1 MTESQTLTL
10 IIATINFVS
19 IAYNYWALK
28 SIQHS
33 VECVIDI
40 FKKNTLNKQ
49 QQTLE
54 QSDVDIQSDLGR
66 RLLEIQRG
74 RYARLRTKG

>member
-1 MTESQTLTL
+1 MTETQTLTL

-19 IAYNYWALK
+19 IAYNYWTLK
-28 SIQHS
+28 SIQYS
-33 VECVIDI
+33 VDRTLDT
-40 FKKNTLNKQ
+40 FKKYPMGKHQN
-49 QQTLE
+49 LE
-54 QSDVDIQSDLGR
+54 QSEVDIQSDLGR

>member
-19 IAYNYWALK
+19 IAYNYWVLK

-33 VECVIDI
+33 VDRALDA
-40 FKKNTLNKQ
+40 FKKFPVGKQ
-49 QQTLE
+49 QNLE
-54 QSDVDIQSDLGR
+54 QSEVDIQSDLGR

>member
-1 MTESQTLTL
+1 MTEIQMLSL

-19 IAYNYWALK
+19 IAYNYWTLK
-28 SIQHS
+28 SIQNS
-33 VECVIDI
+33 VDRVLDT
-40 FKKNTLNKQ
+40 FKKIHLGKQ
-49 QQTLE
+49 QNLE

>member
-1 MTESQTLTL
+1 MTEIQMLTL

-19 IAYNYWALK
+19 IAYNYWTLK
-28 SIQHS
+28 SIQNS
-33 VECVIDI
+33 VDRVLDT
-40 FKKNTLNKQ
+40 FKKIHLGKQ
-49 QQTLE
+49 QNLE